1 MKEGLTE
8 IVSIVDR
15 SGSMQSILDDAI
27 GGFNTFLAAQ
37 QRQPGE
43 AKLSLILFDHEYQ
56 IVHQA
61 VDIQQVEPLNQDT
74 YVPRGSTA
82 LLDAV
87 GKTIDAV
94 GERLAA
100 TPESERPSQVIVSI
114 LTDGYENASQTYS
127 KPKVAEMI
135 KHQTEKYSWA
145 FEFQLPIWMHSQQQK
160 NYLLHL
166 TVWFNLK
173 LQGKELEK
181 LLSSNHSASQLCEV
195 RIWMKF
201 KL

>member
-1 MKEGLTE
+1 
-8 IVSIVDR
+8 
-15 SGSMQSILDDAI
+15 
-27 GGFNTFLAAQ
+27 
-37 QRQPGE
+37 
-43 AKLSLILFDHEYQ
+43 LILFDHEYQ
-56 IVHQA
+56 VVHQA

-135 KHQTEKYSWA
+135 KHQTEKYNWA
-145 FEFQLPIWMHSQQQK
+145 FEFQAANMDA
-160 NYLLHL
+160 
-166 TVWFNLK
+166 FAAA
-173 LQGKELEK
+173 KELSIAPDRVVQFE
-181 LLSSNHSASQLCEV
+181 ATSQGV
-195 RIWMKF
+195 REAFAQQSQRISDIRSRDMDKV
-201 KL
+201 

>member
-1 MKEGLTE
+1 MKEGFTE
-8 IVSIVDR
+8 IISLVDR

-27 GGFNTFLAAQ
+27 GGFNIFLAAQ
-37 QRQPGE
+37 QRQPSE
-43 AKLSLILFDHEYQ
+43 AELSLILFDHEYQ
-56 IVHQA
+56 VVHQA

-135 KHQTEKYSWA
+135 KHQTEKYNWA
-145 FEFQLPIWMHSQQQK
+145 FEFQAANMDA
-160 NYLLHL
+160 
-166 TVWFNLK
+166 FAAA
-173 LQGKELEK
+173 KELSIAPDRVVQFEAT
-181 LLSSNHSASQLCEV
+181 SEGVREAFDQQSQRISAMRSKDMDEV
-195 RIWMKF
+195 
-201 KL
+201 

>member
-8 IVSIVDR
+8 IISLVDR

-56 IVHQA
+56 VVHQA

-100 TPESERPSQVIVSI
+100 TAESEKPSQVIVSI

-135 KHQTEKYSWA
+135 KHQTEKYNWA
-145 FEFQLPIWMHSQQQK
+145 FEFQAANMDA
-160 NYLLHL
+160 
-166 TVWFNLK
+166 FAAA
-173 LQGKELEK
+173 KELSIAPNRVVQFEATGEGVREAFDQQ
-181 LLSSNHSASQLCEV
+181 SQRISAMRTRDMDEV
-195 RIWMKF
+195 
-201 KL
+201 

>member
-56 IVHQA
+56 VVHQA

-100 TPESERPSQVIVSI
+100 TAESERPSQVIVSI

-145 FEFQLPIWMHSQQQK
+145 FEFQAANMDA
-160 NYLLHL
+160 
-166 TVWFNLK
+166 FAAA
-173 LQGKELEK
+173 KELSIAPDRVVQFEAT
-181 LLSSNHSASQLCEV
+181 SEGVREAFSEQSQRISAMRSGDMDEV
-195 RIWMKF
+195 
-201 KL
+201 

>member
-1 MKEGLTE
+1 MKEGFTE
-8 IVSIVDR
+8 IISLVDR

-27 GGFNTFLAAQ
+27 GGFNIFLAAQ

-43 AKLSLILFDHEYQ
+43 AELSLILFDHEYQ
-56 IVHQA
+56 VVHQA

-100 TPESERPSQVIVSI
+100 TPESERPSQVIISI

-135 KHQTEKYSWA
+135 KHQTEKYNWA
-145 FEFQLPIWMHSQQQK
+145 FEFQAANMDA
-160 NYLLHL
+160 
-166 TVWFNLK
+166 FAAA
-173 LQGKELEK
+173 KELSIAPDRVVQFEAT
-181 LLSSNHSASQLCEV
+181 SQGVREAFAQQSQRISAIRSRDMDKV
-195 RIWMKF
+195 
-201 KL
+201 

>member
-8 IVSIVDR
+8 IISLVDR

-27 GGFNTFLAAQ
+27 GGFNTFLRSQ
-37 QRQPGE
+37 QDQPGE

-100 TPESERPSQVIVSI
+100 TAESERPSQVIVSI

-135 KHQTEKYSWA
+135 KHQTEKYNWA
-145 FEFQLPIWMHSQQQK
+145 FEFQAANMDA
-160 NYLLHL
+160 
-166 TVWFNLK
+166 FAAA
-173 LQGKELEK
+173 KELSIAPDRVVQFEAT
-181 LLSSNHSASQLCEV
+181 SEGVREAFDQQSQRISAIRSRDMDKV
-195 RIWMKF
+195 
-201 KL
+201 

>member
-1 MKEGLTE
+1 MKEGFTE
-8 IVSIVDR
+8 IVSLVDR

-27 GGFNTFLAAQ
+27 GGFNIFLAAQ
-37 QRQPGE
+37 QRQPSE
-43 AKLSLILFDHEYQ
+43 AELSLILFDHEYQ
-56 IVHQA
+56 VVHQA

-135 KHQTEKYSWA
+135 KHQTEKYNWA
-145 FEFQLPIWMHSQQQK
+145 FEFQAANMDA
-160 NYLLHL
+160 
-166 TVWFNLK
+166 FAAA
-173 LQGKELEK
+173 KELSIAPDRVVQFEAT
-181 LLSSNHSASQLCEV
+181 SQGVREAFAQQSQRISAIRSRDMDKV
-195 RIWMKF
+195 
-201 KL
+201 

>member
-8 IVSIVDR
+8 IISLVDR

-27 GGFNTFLAAQ
+27 GGFNTFLRSQ
-37 QRQPGE
+37 QDQPGE

-100 TPESERPSQVIVSI
+100 TPESKRPSQVIVSI

-135 KHQTEKYSWA
+135 KHQTEKYNWA
-145 FEFQLPIWMHSQQQK
+145 FEFQAANMDA
-160 NYLLHL
+160 
-166 TVWFNLK
+166 FAAA
-173 LQGKELEK
+173 KELSIAPDRVVQFEATGEGVRDAFVQQ
-181 LLSSNHSASQLCEV
+181 SQRISAMRTRDMDEV
-195 RIWMKF
+195 
-201 KL
+201 

>member
-1 MKEGLTE
+1 MKESLTE

-37 QRQPGE
+37 QRQPGQ
-43 AKLSLILFDHEYQ
+43 AKLSLILFDNEYQ
-56 IVHQA
+56 VVHQA

-135 KHQTEKYSWA
+135 KHQTEKYNWA
-145 FEFQLPIWMHSQQQK
+145 FEFQAANMDA
-160 NYLLHL
+160 
-166 TVWFNLK
+166 FAAA
-173 LQGKELEK
+173 KELSITPDRVVQFEATGEGVREAFDQQ
-181 LLSSNHSASQLCEV
+181 SQRISAMRTRDMDEV
-195 RIWMKF
+195 
-201 KL
+201 

>member
-8 IVSIVDR
+8 IISIVDR

-27 GGFNTFLAAQ
+27 GGFNTFLRSQ
-37 QRQPGE
+37 QAQPGE

-56 IVHQA
+56 VVHQA

-100 TPESERPSQVIVSI
+100 TAESEKPSQVIVSI

-135 KHQTEKYSWA
+135 KHQTEKYNWA
-145 FEFQLPIWMHSQQQK
+145 FEFQAANMDA
-160 NYLLHL
+160 
-166 TVWFNLK
+166 FAAA
-173 LQGKELEK
+173 KELSIAPDRVVQFEAT
-181 LLSSNHSASQLCEV
+181 SEGVREAFDQQSQRISAMRTRDMDEV
-195 RIWMKF
+195 
-201 KL
+201 

>member
-8 IVSIVDR
+8 IISLVDR

-27 GGFNTFLAAQ
+27 GGFNTFLRSQ
-37 QRQPGE
+37 QDQPGE

-100 TPESERPSQVIVSI
+100 TPESEKPSQVIVSI

-135 KHQTEKYSWA
+135 KHQTEKYNWA
-145 FEFQLPIWMHSQQQK
+145 FEFQAANMDA
-160 NYLLHL
+160 
-166 TVWFNLK
+166 FAAA
-173 LQGKELEK
+173 KELSIAPDRVVQFEATGEGVRDAFVQQ
-181 LLSSNHSASQLCEV
+181 SQRISAMRTRDMDQV
-195 RIWMKF
+195 
-201 KL
+201 

>member
-1 MKEGLTE
+1 MKEELTE
-8 IVSIVDR
+8 IISIVDR

-27 GGFNTFLAAQ
+27 GGFNTFLRSQ
-37 QRQPGE
+37 QDQPGE

-61 VDIQQVEPLNQDT
+61 VDIQQVKPLDRET
-74 YVPRGSTA
+74 YVPRGMTA

-100 TPESERPSQVIVSI
+100 TAESEKPSQVIVSI

-135 KHQTEKYSWA
+135 KHQTEKYNWA
-145 FEFQLPIWMHSQQQK
+145 FEFQAANMDA
-160 NYLLHL
+160 
-166 TVWFNLK
+166 FAAA
-173 LQGKELEK
+173 KELSIAPDRVVQFEATGEGVRDAFVQQ
-181 LLSSNHSASQLCEV
+181 SQRISAMRTRDMDEV
-195 RIWMKF
+195 
-201 KL
+201 

>member
-8 IVSIVDR
+8 IISLVDR

-27 GGFNTFLAAQ
+27 GGFNTFLRSQ
-37 QRQPGE
+37 QDQPGE

-100 TPESERPSQVIVSI
+100 TAESEKPSQVIVSI

-135 KHQTEKYSWA
+135 KHQTEKYNWA
-145 FEFQLPIWMHSQQQK
+145 FEFQAANMDA
-160 NYLLHL
+160 
-166 TVWFNLK
+166 FAAA
-173 LQGKELEK
+173 KELSIAPDRVVQFEATGEGVRDAFVQQ
-181 LLSSNHSASQLCEV
+181 SQRISAMRTRDMDEV
-195 RIWMKF
+195 
-201 KL
+201 

>member
-8 IVSIVDR
+8 IISIVDR

-56 IVHQA
+56 VVHQA

-74 YVPRGSTA
+74 YAPRGSTA

-145 FEFQLPIWMHSQQQK
+145 FEFQAANMDA
-160 NYLLHL
+160 
-166 TVWFNLK
+166 FAAA
-173 LQGKELEK
+173 KELSIAPDRVVQFEATGEGVREAFVQQ
-181 LLSSNHSASQLCEV
+181 SQRISAMRSQDMDEV
-195 RIWMKF
+195 
-201 KL
+201 

>member
-1 MKEGLTE
+1 MKERLTE
-8 IVSIVDR
+8 IISIVDR

-37 QRQPGE
+37 QRQPGQ
-43 AKLSLILFDHEYQ
+43 AKLSLILFDNEYQ
-56 IVHQA
+56 VVHQA

-100 TPESERPSQVIVSI
+100 TASSERPSQVIVSI

-135 KHQTEKYSWA
+135 KHQTEKYNWA
-145 FEFQLPIWMHSQQQK
+145 FEFQAANMDA
-160 NYLLHL
+160 
-166 TVWFNLK
+166 FAAA
-173 LQGKELEK
+173 KELSITPDRVVQFEATSEGVK
-181 LLSSNHSASQLCEV
+181 EAFDQQSQRISAMRSRDMDKV
-195 RIWMKF
+195 
-201 KL
+201 

>member
-8 IVSIVDR
+8 IISLVDR

-27 GGFNTFLAAQ
+27 GGFNTFLRSQ
-37 QRQPGE
+37 QDQPGE

-100 TPESERPSQVIVSI
+100 TAESEKPSQVIVSI

-135 KHQTEKYSWA
+135 QHQTEKYNWA
-145 FEFQLPIWMHSQQQK
+145 FEFQAANIDA
-160 NYLLHL
+160 
-166 TVWFNLK
+166 FAAA
-173 LQGKELEK
+173 KELSIAQDHVVQFEATGEGVREAFAQQ
-181 LLSSNHSASQLCEV
+181 SQRVSAMRSRDMDEV
-195 RIWMKF
+195 
-201 KL
+201 

>member
-8 IVSIVDR
+8 IISIVDR

-37 QRQPGE
+37 QRQPGQ
-43 AKLSLILFDHEYQ
+43 AKLSLILFDNEYQ
-56 IVHQA
+56 VVHQA

-100 TPESERPSQVIVSI
+100 MPENERPSQVIISI
-114 LTDGYENASQTYS
+114 LTDGHENASQDYS
-127 KPKVAEMI
+127 KGKVAEMI
-135 KHQTEKYSWA
+135 KHQTEMYNWA
-145 FEFQLPIWMHSQQQK
+145 FEFQAANMDA
-160 NYLLHL
+160 
-166 TVWFNLK
+166 FAAA
-173 LQGKELEK
+173 KELSIAPDRVVQFEATSEGVREAFDK
-181 LLSSNHSASQLCEV
+181 QSQRISAMRSRDMDEV
-195 RIWMKF
+195 
-201 KL
+201 

>member
-15 SGSMQSILDDAI
+15 SGSMESILDDAI

-56 IVHQA
+56 VVHQA

-100 TPESERPSQVIVSI
+100 TAESERPSQVIVSI

-145 FEFQLPIWMHSQQQK
+145 FEFQAANMDA
-160 NYLLHL
+160 
-166 TVWFNLK
+166 FAAA
-173 LQGKELEK
+173 KELSIAPDRVVQFEAT
-181 LLSSNHSASQLCEV
+181 SEGVREAFAEQSQRISAMRSGDMDEV
-195 RIWMKF
+195 
-201 KL
+201 

>member
-1 MKEGLTE
+1 MKEDLTE
-8 IVSIVDR
+8 IISLVDR

-56 IVHQA
+56 VVHQA

-100 TPESERPSQVIVSI
+100 TPESKRPSQVIVSI

-135 KHQTEKYSWA
+135 KHQTEKYNWA
-145 FEFQLPIWMHSQQQK
+145 FEFQAANMDA
-160 NYLLHL
+160 
-166 TVWFNLK
+166 FAAA
-173 LQGKELEK
+173 KELSIAPDRVVQFEAT
-181 LLSSNHSASQLCEV
+181 SEGVRDAFAQQSQRISAMRTRDMDEV
-195 RIWMKF
+195 
-201 KL
+201 

>member
-8 IVSIVDR
+8 IVSLVDR

-27 GGFNTFLAAQ
+27 GGFNTFLRSQ
-37 QRQPGE
+37 QDQPGE

-100 TPESERPSQVIVSI
+100 TPESERPSQVIISI

-135 KHQTEKYSWA
+135 KHQTEKYNWA
-145 FEFQLPIWMHSQQQK
+145 FEFQAANMDA
-160 NYLLHL
+160 
-166 TVWFNLK
+166 FAAA
-173 LQGKELEK
+173 KELSIAPDRVVQFEAT
-181 LLSSNHSASQLCEV
+181 SQGVREAFAQQSQRISAIRSRDMDKV
-195 RIWMKF
+195 
-201 KL
+201 

>member
-1 MKEGLTE
+1 MKEGFTE
-8 IVSIVDR
+8 IISLVDR

-27 GGFNTFLAAQ
+27 GGFNIFLAAQ
-37 QRQPGE
+37 QRQPSE
-43 AKLSLILFDHEYQ
+43 AELSLILFDHEYQ
-56 IVHQA
+56 VVHQA

-100 TPESERPSQVIVSI
+100 TPESERPSQVIISI

-135 KHQTEKYSWA
+135 KHQTEKYNWA
-145 FEFQLPIWMHSQQQK
+145 FEFQAANMDA
-160 NYLLHL
+160 
-166 TVWFNLK
+166 FAAA
-173 LQGKELEK
+173 KELSIAPDRVVQFEAT
-181 LLSSNHSASQLCEV
+181 SQGVREAFAQQSQRISAIRSRDMDKV
-195 RIWMKF
+195 
-201 KL
+201 

>member
-8 IVSIVDR
+8 IISIVDR

-56 IVHQA
+56 VVHQA

-87 GKTIDAV
+87 GKTIDGV

-100 TPESERPSQVIVSI
+100 MPENERPSQVIISI
-114 LTDGYENASQTYS
+114 LTDGHENASQDYS
-127 KPKVAEMI
+127 KGKVAEMI

-145 FEFQLPIWMHSQQQK
+145 FEFQAANMDA
-160 NYLLHL
+160 
-166 TVWFNLK
+166 FAAA
-173 LQGKELEK
+173 KELSIAPDRVVQFEATGEGVREAFVQQ
-181 LLSSNHSASQLCEV
+181 SQRISAMRSQDMDEV
-195 RIWMKF
+195 
-201 KL
+201 

>member
-1 MKEGLTE
+1 MKERLTE
-8 IVSIVDR
+8 IISIVDR

-37 QRQPGE
+37 QRQPGQ
-43 AKLSLILFDHEYQ
+43 AKLSLILFDNEYQ
-56 IVHQA
+56 VVHQA

-100 TPESERPSQVIVSI
+100 TPKSERPSQVIISI

-135 KHQTEKYSWA
+135 KHQTEKYNWA
-145 FEFQLPIWMHSQQQK
+145 FEFQAANMDA
-160 NYLLHL
+160 
-166 TVWFNLK
+166 FAAA
-173 LQGKELEK
+173 KELSITPDRVVQFEATGEGVREAFVQQ
-181 LLSSNHSASQLCEV
+181 SMRISAMRSQDMDEV
-195 RIWMKF
+195 
-201 KL
+201 

>member
-8 IVSIVDR
+8 IISIVDR

-56 IVHQA
+56 VVQQA

-100 TPESERPSQVIVSI
+100 TAESERPSQVIISI
-114 LTDGYENASQTYS
+114 LTDGYENARQTYS
-127 KPKVAEMI
+127 
-135 KHQTEKYSWA
+135 
-145 FEFQLPIWMHSQQQK
+145 
-160 NYLLHL
+160 
-166 TVWFNLK
+166 
-173 LQGKELEK
+173 
-181 LLSSNHSASQLCEV
+181 
-195 RIWMKF
+195 
-201 KL
+201 

>member
-1 MKEGLTE
+1 MKEGFTE
-8 IVSIVDR
+8 IVSLVDR

-27 GGFNTFLAAQ
+27 GGFNTFLRSQ
-37 QRQPGE
+37 QAQPGE

-56 IVHQA
+56 VVHQA

-100 TPESERPSQVIVSI
+100 TLESEKPSQVIVSI

-135 KHQTEKYSWA
+135 KHQTEKYNWA
-145 FEFQLPIWMHSQQQK
+145 FEFQAANMDA
-160 NYLLHL
+160 
-166 TVWFNLK
+166 FAAA
-173 LQGKELEK
+173 KELSIAPDRVVQFEAT
-181 LLSSNHSASQLCEV
+181 SEGVREAFDQQSQRISAIRSRDMDKV
-195 RIWMKF
+195 
-201 KL
+201 

>member
-8 IVSIVDR
+8 IISLVDR

-27 GGFNTFLAAQ
+27 GGFNTFLRSQ
-37 QRQPGE
+37 QDQPGE

-100 TPESERPSQVIVSI
+100 TAESEKPSQVIVSI

-135 KHQTEKYSWA
+135 QHQTEKYNWA
-145 FEFQLPIWMHSQQQK
+145 FEFQAANMDA
-160 NYLLHL
+160 
-166 TVWFNLK
+166 FAAA
-173 LQGKELEK
+173 KELSIAPDRVVQFEAT
-181 LLSSNHSASQLCEV
+181 SQGVREAFAQQSQRISAIRSRDMDKV
-195 RIWMKF
+195 
-201 KL
+201 

>member
-1 MKEGLTE
+1 MKEELTE
-8 IVSIVDR
+8 IISIVDR
-15 SGSMQSILDDAI
+15 SGSMESILDDAI
-27 GGFNTFLAAQ
+27 GGFNTFLRSQ
-37 QRQPGE
+37 QAQPGE

-61 VDIQQVEPLNQDT
+61 VDIQQVKLLDRET
-74 YVPRGSTA
+74 YVPRGMTV

-100 TPESERPSQVIVSI
+100 TPENERPSQVIVSI

-135 KHQTEKYSWA
+135 QHQTEKYNWA
-145 FEFQLPIWMHSQQQK
+145 FEFQAANMDA
-160 NYLLHL
+160 
-166 TVWFNLK
+166 FAAA
-173 LQGKELEK
+173 KELSIAQDHVVQFEATGEGVREAFAQQ
-181 LLSSNHSASQLCEV
+181 SQRVSAMRSRDMDEV
-195 RIWMKF
+195 
-201 KL
+201 

>member
-8 IVSIVDR
+8 IISLVDR

-27 GGFNTFLAAQ
+27 GGFNTFLRSQ
-37 QRQPGE
+37 QDQPGE

-100 TPESERPSQVIVSI
+100 TAESEKPSQVIVSI

-135 KHQTEKYSWA
+135 KHQTEKYNWA
-145 FEFQLPIWMHSQQQK
+145 FEFQAANMDA
-160 NYLLHL
+160 
-166 TVWFNLK
+166 FAAA
-173 LQGKELEK
+173 KELSIAQDHVVQFEAT
-181 LLSSNHSASQLCEV
+181 SEGVREAFDQQSQRISAMRTRDMDEV
-195 RIWMKF
+195 
-201 KL
+201 

>member
-8 IVSIVDR
+8 IISIVDR

-56 IVHQA
+56 VVHQA

-87 GKTIDAV
+87 GKTINAV

-100 TPESERPSQVIVSI
+100 TAESERPSQVIVSI

-127 KPKVAEMI
+127 KPKVTEMI

-145 FEFQLPIWMHSQQQK
+145 FEFQAANMDA
-160 NYLLHL
+160 
-166 TVWFNLK
+166 FAAA
-173 LQGKELEK
+173 KELSIAPDRVVQFEAT
-181 LLSSNHSASQLCEV
+181 SEGVREAFAEQSQRISAMRSGDMDEV
-195 RIWMKF
+195 
-201 KL
+201 

>member
-8 IVSIVDR
+8 IISLVDR

-61 VDIQQVEPLNQDT
+61 VDIQQVKPLDRET
-74 YVPRGSTA
+74 YVPRGMTA

-87 GKTIDAV
+87 GKTIDVV

-100 TPESERPSQVIVSI
+100 MPENERPSQVIISI
-114 LTDGYENASQTYS
+114 LTDGHENASQDYS
-127 KPKVAEMI
+127 KGKVAEMI
-135 KHQTEKYSWA
+135 KHQTEMYNWA
-145 FEFQLPIWMHSQQQK
+145 FEFQAANMDA
-160 NYLLHL
+160 
-166 TVWFNLK
+166 FAAA
-173 LQGKELEK
+173 KELSIAPDRVVQFEAT
-181 LLSSNHSASQLCEV
+181 SEGVREAFDQQSQRISAMRTSDMDEV
-195 RIWMKF
+195 
-201 KL
+201 

>member
-1 MKEGLTE
+1 MKEGLAK
-8 IVSIVDR
+8 IISLIDR

-56 IVHQA
+56 TVHQA
-61 VDIQQVEPLNQDT
+61 VDIQQVKPLDRET
-74 YVPRGSTA
+74 YVPRGMTA

-87 GKTIDAV
+87 GKTIDVV

-100 TPESERPSQVIVSI
+100 MPENERPSQVIISI
-114 LTDGYENASQTYS
+114 LTDGHENASQDYS
-127 KPKVAEMI
+127 KGKVAEMI

-145 FEFQLPIWMHSQQQK
+145 FEFQAANMDA
-160 NYLLHL
+160 
-166 TVWFNLK
+166 FAAA
-173 LQGKELEK
+173 KELSIAPDRVVQFEAT
-181 LLSSNHSASQLCEV
+181 SEGVREAFDQQSQRISAMRSKDMDEV
-195 RIWMKF
+195 
-201 KL
+201 

>member
-27 GGFNTFLAAQ
+27 GGFNTFLRSQ
-37 QRQPGE
+37 QEQPGE

-61 VDIQQVEPLNQDT
+61 VDIQQVESLNQDT

-100 TPESERPSQVIVSI
+100 TLESERPSQVIVSI

-127 KPKVAEMI
+127 KPKVAEVI
-135 KHQTEKYSWA
+135 QHRTEKYNWT
-145 FEFQLPIWMHSQQQK
+145 FEFQAANMDA
-160 NYLLHL
+160 
-166 TVWFNLK
+166 FAAA
-173 LQGKELEK
+173 KELSIAPDRVVQFEATGEGVREAFAQQ
-181 LLSSNHSASQLCEV
+181 SQRISAMRARGMDEV
-195 RIWMKF
+195 
-201 KL
+201 